1 MCIRYLH
8 SFLCC
13 HRDCGTEIGH
23 ENRDVYCRSA
33 ERAGVFGQCAG
44 GAAIV
49 GELEHYGREA
59 CERCKSRVDYVSPPP
74 ETETVTRRGE
84 DGNGGRGRGV
94 DEELAV
100 EERERVER
108 LEPEQP
114 DELEAR
120 QEKEKQEQEK
130 LEMEKLEKEK
140 QKPRGRVK
148 TPPSPPVGR
157 ASAIKIDTTKKWSGP
172 PIFEFAFE
180 TALKEQVEEFH
191 KRSSV
196 RKRKSSPDVADENDG
211 PEWLEVESPTKPS
224 PRRVSKK
231 AKRDGQSNN
240 DRPSFDQYGF

>member
-23 ENRDVYCRSA
+23 ENRDVYCRPA

-59 CERCKSRVDYVSPPP
+59 CERCKLRVDYVSPPP

-84 DGNGGRGRGV
+84 DGSGGRGYGGG
-94 DEELAV
+94 EELV
-100 EERERVER
+100 EEEREQVER
-108 LEPEQP
+108 LELEES
-114 DELEAR
+114 DELKAR
-120 QEKEKQEQEK
+120 QEK
-130 LEMEKLEKEK
+130 EKLEKEK
-140 QKPRGRVK
+140 QKPRARVK
-148 TPPSPPVGR
+148 SPPSPPVGR
-157 ASAIKIDTTKKWSGP
+157 ASAIKIDTTKKRSGP

-180 TALKEQVEEFH
+180 TALKEQVEEFGM
-191 KRSSV
+191 RSSV
-196 RKRKSSPDVADENDG
+196 RKRKSSPDVADEDDG
-211 PEWLEVESPTKPS
+211 PGWLEVESPTKPS

-231 AKRDGQSNN
+231 AKRDGRSNN